1 MILKLAGI
9 TNLKIVPRLTDP
21 EHRDVKLIL
30 TMYSLE
36 SFLFRR
42 LNESSR
48 EQDTLAIDTLG
59 PFAVSLTKII
69 NNI

>member
-21 EHRDVKLIL
+21 EHKDVKLIL

>member
-9 TNLKIVPRLTDP
+9 TNLKIVPILTDP